1 MLALL
6 TDIKHTVLRIA
17 RWYTHGK
24 KKSTVAECS
33 RKIDRKHINV
43 KNAVM
48 FTTSNKS
55 NWRL

>member
-24 KKSTVAECS
+24 KKKAQWLNVHGKLTVN
-33 RKIDRKHINV
+33 I
-43 KNAVM
+43 
-48 FTTSNKS
+48 
-55 NWRL
+55 

>member
-24 KKSTVAECS
+24 KKAQWLNVHGKLTVN
-33 RKIDRKHINV
+33 I
-43 KNAVM
+43 
-48 FTTSNKS
+48 
-55 NWRL
+55 